1 MKKFSRKQ
9 KEIIAI
15 IIITVFFITSLLLDA
30 CLLHPFSWIISK
42 SEDMFKELFA
52 VQATIS
58 TLTIA
63 IVSILSG
70 TLSDSYYGVP
80 LSQFISNIK
89 PWFFKHRRVVV
100 IGLASTLINYFFTAL
115 KLYNLS
121 IFCFFA
127 SVCSAIYLT
136 YEIYIVYSGKEKIK
150 KEIYEYYYTNYN
162 QLGINYLRKSLLDYN
177 TDKMN
182 DSLSLSDN
190 IELFE
195 NIYIQKLNRQENNY
209 DEMDT
214 LLSDV
219 FSKFNKQGE
228 KSKLTKL
235 NNTVVSIYVK
245 ANSFDTPFALKLW
258 DEISYPVYESWRIV
272 DLSQWDMRQAIT
284 SLNKELY
291 INQIITKKIVNNY
304 KDNPIE
310 EFVAYNC
317 NNLPYY
323 AVELY
328 QAMKKSN
335 GKEYGASTKNRLLG
349 DLILLLSRLLS
360 SNTNKKTNETF
371 VYKNRQILLELLN
384 LYRLLAYFK
393 ETEIIKEYI
402 FERNYYRSDNIFISR
417 FILLIYLYYLSK
429 EPLISDDLKDW
440 VKKLIYENKSAVY
453 RCISQLNSAI
463 IKEFYPFLLDLM
475 STWEEMPRK
484 GGKTIIID
492 KIITDAV
499 IFSFTVINRYE
510 KEAELSSVI
519 KSIFNKR
526 IDSAY
531 SLYCRDDDSMTEEWI
546 KQYTEFFCLPI
557 NYYSESANFLRK
569 VISNLRLKQEI
580 ETLNHSL
587 WDSRKKYQELV
598 SNLINY
604 FMDDNKFLFSNE
616 KNENE
621 EYTYQKSTACLLLQK
636 RIIASSLNAED
647 RIELLE
653 PLIKDSIIQN
663 IVEKCIS
670 NKLIKVEKISRKD
683 KYKQKRLIELAKEQG
698 LSVDTFIGREYIP
711 YESNPSLIKKQY
723 NNIHSF
729 EPNYRDDRLFLIDS
743 QKLTAIISDIQFS
756 MYPCNTKNIENEKKV
771 ITDGTILYQT
781 VDGAYLPFSKT
792 QYRRY
797 LIHNI
802 KIIYVTAIIRIKASS
817 GICGVGIEIEK

>member
-42 SEDMFKELFA
+42 NEDMFKELFA

-100 IGLASTLINYFFTAL
+100 IGLASTLINYFFTAI

-127 SVCSAIYLT
+127 SVCAAIYLA

-150 KEIYEYYYTNYN
+150 KEIYDYYYANYN

-284 SLNKELY
+284 SLNIELY
-291 INQIITKKIVNNY
+291 INQIITKEIVKNY
-304 KDNPIE
+304 KDNPTE

-317 NNLPYY
+317 KNIPNY
-323 AVELY
+323 ASELY
-328 QAMKKSN
+328 KAMKR
-335 GKEYGASTKNRLLG
+335 KEYGASTKNRLLG
-349 DLILLLSRLLS
+349 DSILLLSRLLS
-360 SNTNKKTNETF
+360 SNSNKKTNETF
-371 VYKNRQILLELLN
+371 VYKNSQILLELLN

-402 FERNYYRSDNIFISR
+402 FERNYYRSDNIIISR

-440 VKKLIYENKSAVY
+440 VKKIIDVNKSAVY

-519 KSIFNKR
+519 KTIFNKR

-546 KQYTEFFCLPI
+546 KQFNEFFCLPI
-557 NYYSESANFLRK
+557 NYCSESANFLRK

-616 KNENE
+616 NNENE

-653 PLIKDSIIQN
+653 PLIKDNIIQN

-683 KYKQKRLIELAKEQG
+683 KHKQKRLIELAKEQG

-711 YESNPSLIKKQY
+711 HESNPSLIKKQY

-729 EPNYRDDRLFLIDS
+729 EPNYRDNRLFLIDS
-743 QKLTAIISDIQFS
+743 KKLSATISDIQFS
-756 MYPCNTKNIENEKKV
+756 MYPSNAKNLEYEKKEKP
-771 ITDGTILYQT
+771 DGTILYQT
-781 VDGAYLPFSKT
+781 IDGAYLPFSKT

-797 LIHNI
+797 LKHNI
-802 KIIYVTAIIRIKASS
+802 KIIYLTAIIRIKASS
-817 GICGVGIEIEK
+817 GICGVGIEIEE

>member
-1 MKKFSRKQ
+1 MKKVSRKQ

-15 IIITVFFITSLLLDA
+15 IIITVFFIISLLLDA

-127 SVCSAIYLT
+127 SVCAAIYLA

-150 KEIYEYYYTNYN
+150 KEIHDYYYTNYN

-291 INQIITKKIVNNY
+291 INQIITKEIVNNY

-317 NNLPYY
+317 NNLPYF

-349 DLILLLSRLLS
+349 DSILLLSRLLS

-393 ETEIIKEYI
+393 ENEIIKEYI
-402 FERNYYRSDNIFISR
+402 FERNFYRSDNIIISR

-429 EPLISDDLKDW
+429 EPLISDDLKDG
-440 VKKLIYENKSAVY
+440 VKKIIYENKSAVY

-499 IFSFTVINRYE
+499 VFSFAVIN
-510 KEAELSSVI
+510 
-519 KSIFNKR
+519 
-526 IDSAY
+526 
-531 SLYCRDDDSMTEEWI
+531 
-546 KQYTEFFCLPI
+546 
-557 NYYSESANFLRK
+557 
-569 VISNLRLKQEI
+569 
-580 ETLNHSL
+580 
-587 WDSRKKYQELV
+587 
-598 SNLINY
+598 
-604 FMDDNKFLFSNE
+604 
-616 KNENE
+616 
-621 EYTYQKSTACLLLQK
+621 
-636 RIIASSLNAED
+636 
-647 RIELLE
+647 
-653 PLIKDSIIQN
+653 
-663 IVEKCIS
+663 
-670 NKLIKVEKISRKD
+670 
-683 KYKQKRLIELAKEQG
+683 
-698 LSVDTFIGREYIP
+698 
-711 YESNPSLIKKQY
+711 
-723 NNIHSF
+723 
-729 EPNYRDDRLFLIDS
+729 
-743 QKLTAIISDIQFS
+743 
-756 MYPCNTKNIENEKKV
+756 
-771 ITDGTILYQT
+771 
-781 VDGAYLPFSKT
+781 
-792 QYRRY
+792 
-797 LIHNI
+797 
-802 KIIYVTAIIRIKASS
+802 
-817 GICGVGIEIEK
+817 

>member
-1 MKKFSRKQ
+1 MC
-9 KEIIAI
+9 A
-15 IIITVFFITSLLLDA
+15 
-30 CLLHPFSWIISK
+30 
-42 SEDMFKELFA
+42 
-52 VQATIS
+52 
-58 TLTIA
+58 
-63 IVSILSG
+63 
-70 TLSDSYYGVP
+70 
-80 LSQFISNIK
+80 
-89 PWFFKHRRVVV
+89 
-100 IGLASTLINYFFTAL
+100 
-115 KLYNLS
+115 
-121 IFCFFA
+121 
-127 SVCSAIYLT
+127 AIYLA

-150 KEIYEYYYTNYN
+150 KEIHDYYYTNYN

-291 INQIITKKIVNNY
+291 INQIITKEIVNNY

-317 NNLPYY
+317 NNLPYF

-349 DLILLLSRLLS
+349 DSILLLSRLLS

-393 ETEIIKEYI
+393 ENEIIKEYI
-402 FERNYYRSDNIFISR
+402 FERNFYRSDNIIISR

-429 EPLISDDLKDW
+429 EPLISDDLKDG
-440 VKKLIYENKSAVY
+440 VKKIIYENKSAVY

-499 IFSFTVINRYE
+499 VFSFAVINRYE

-526 IDSAY
+526 IDNAY
-531 SLYCRDDDSMTEEWI
+531 SLYCRDDDSITEEWI
-546 KQYTEFFCLPI
+546 KQFTEFFCLPI
-557 NYYSESANFLRK
+557 NYYSESVNFLRK

-580 ETLNHSL
+580 ETLNQSL

-598 SNLINY
+598 SNLINN
-604 FMDDNKFLFSNE
+604 FMEDNKFLFSNE
-616 KNENE
+616 NE
-621 EYTYQKSTACLLLQK
+621 EYIYQKSTACLLLQK
-636 RIIASSLNAED
+636 RINASSLNAED

-653 PLIKDSIIQN
+653 PLIKDNIIQN
-663 IVEKCIS
+663 LVEKCIS
-670 NKLIKVEKISRKD
+670 NKLIKVEKISRND
-683 KYKQKRLIELAKEQG
+683 KYKQKRLIELANKQG

-711 YESNPSLIKKQY
+711 HESNPSLIKKQY

-729 EPNYRDDRLFLIDS
+729 EPNYRDNRLFLINS
-743 QKLTAIISDIQFS
+743 KKLTATISDIQFS
-756 MYPCNTKNIENEKKV
+756 MYPCNAKNLEYEKKE

-781 VDGAYLPFSKT
+781 IDGEYLPFSKT

-797 LIHNI
+797 LKHNI